1 MPMFR
6 TPTFAVS
13 LPGGDYL
20 ESGSRVDPRP
30 AGRTRGEARR
40 VRAHARPVVSLG

>member
-1 MPMFR
+1 MPIFR

-20 ESGSRVDPRP
+20 ESGSRVDARP
-30 AGRTRGEARR
+30 AGRSTRGEARR
-40 VRAHARPVVSLG
+40 VRAHRPAVSLG